1 MITLKELLSQA
12 IFSDLRVLTQ
22 EHTLENK
29 VETIDI
35 TETPDVAN
43 FTTSKALLL
52 TTAMVFKD
60 KPGDLIDFIKS
71 LLTIDVA
78 GLAIKVSRFIGDLD
92 PEVIDFSNKNNFALI
107 EIPANLT
114 LGILS
119 HNMLDYILGKQTQQ
133 MLYALNIQ
141 KHYSKLVIDGA
152 SPQQILD
159 ELSLTIKTPIILV
172 TPFMRS
178 IANSIFFNET
188 FNPANF
194 YLNQIKS
201 GLHHDNEKI
210 IAMEILNPKD
220 ETLHVNIH
228 PVMVNSS
235 FPYYLII
242 FNPNKL
248 SYPIAHFAIDQG
260 IMVLSFILYK
270 NNQIENSMI
279 GVQSS
284 FFNKIL
290 FGNHPVDRN
299 DREFFDQG
307 LNYGLISTNFYQAI
321 LCDVQVKKN
330 GTLLSDA
337 VGDIIYQWLIE
348 SLLPKLKYGLIFY
361 NKKTKVTSILLQ
373 HEVPG
378 LDLLLKNSAIELERL
393 LNIKIH
399 FGLGNSITHPYEI
412 RNSYFEAIK
421 ALEESTDKYVKHYH
435 PTGLMTLFNP
445 DNDEAIVYFIKQ
457 QLKELS
463 FSKDPFHMELLSTL
477 KVYLDNQSEISK
489 TAESLYLHRNTI
501 TYRIKKCEE
510 ILDADMRD
518 PSVSLNLRIAL
529 ELLELR

>member
-1 MITLKELLSQA
+1 MIKLKELVDLPL
-12 IFSDLRVLTQ
+12 FSDLTVITNP
-22 EHTLENK
+22 HTLDNI

-35 TETPDVAN
+35 TETPDVAD

-52 TTAMVFKD
+52 TTAMAFKD
-60 KPGDLIDFIKS
+60 KPEELIGFIKS
-71 LLTIDVA
+71 LIRIEVA
-78 GLAIKVSRFIGDLD
+78 GLAIKVNRFIHYIPQD
-92 PEVIDFSNKNNFALI
+92 VVDFCNDNNFALI
-107 EIPANLT
+107 EIPADLT

-159 ELSLTIKTPIILV
+159 ELSLTIKTPIILI

-178 IANSIFFNET
+178 IANSTFFNET

-194 YLNQIKS
+194 YIDQIVNSIDHTVDKVTTQT
-201 GLHHDNEKI
+201 
-210 IAMEILNPKD
+210 ILNPK
-220 ETLHVNIH
+220 EQAINVNIH
-228 PVMVNSS
+228 PVKVNSS

-242 FNPNKL
+242 FEPNKL
-248 SYPIAHFAIDQG
+248 TYPIAHFAIDQG
-260 IMVLSFILYK
+260 IMVLSFIIYK

-321 LCDVQVKKN
+321 ICDVQVRTEIPMMEEATGN
-330 GTLLSDA
+330 
-337 VGDIIYQWLIE
+337 IIYQWLTE
-348 SLLPKLKYGLIFY
+348 SIIPKIKYGLVFY
-361 NKKTKVTSILLQ
+361 NKKTKVTNILLQ
-373 HEVPG
+373 HRIEN
-378 LDLLLKNSAIELERL
+378 LESILHTSAQELEQL
-393 LNIKIH
+393 LDIKVH
-399 FGLGNSITHPYEI
+399 FGIGKSVGHPYEI

-421 ALEESTDKYVKHYH
+421 ALEETTDTYVKHYL
-435 PTGLMTLFNP
+435 PSGLMTLFNEE
-445 DNDEAIVYFIKQ
+445 NEEAIIYFIKQ
-457 QLKELS
+457 QLKDLA
-463 FSKDPFHMELLSTL
+463 FSEDPFAVELTTTL
-477 KVYLDNQSEISK
+477 KAFLDNQSEISK
-489 TAESLYLHRNTI
+489 TADDLYLHRNTI

-510 ILDADMRD
+510 LLGIDLKD
-518 PSVSLNLRIAL
+518 PTVSLNLRIAL
-529 ELLELR
+529 ELMEIR